1 MRNAMGWFTVSMGV
15 LAMSAQEHYV
25 PSTEQ
30 LVVEL
35 FVRDLDRSIA
45 FYRDL
50 GFEFIRRDD
59 EFAELAWESHLFFLD
74 ASQPAPELS
83 SPAANV
89 RIMVPDVDAHWQK
102 AKKAGVRVLRPID
115 DRYYGLRDFTVL
127 DPVRP
132 VEAHRHRHQATAE
145 YLAGVESADEKI
157 QHRLEAHLA
166 AGGRRRVVDAQAG
179 DVHMLVALVQ
189 GQEQVVHPR

>member
-1 MRNAMGWFTVSMGV
+1 MRNAIGWFALWMSVAAVSSQG
-15 LAMSAQEHYV
+15 HYV

-35 FVRDLDRSIA
+35 FVRDLDGSID

-59 EFAELAWESHLFFLD
+59 EFAELAWENHLFFLD

-89 RIMVPDVDAHWQK
+89 RIMVPDVDAHW
-102 AKKAGVRVLRPID
+102 KKAEEAGARVLRPID
-115 DRYYGLRDFTVL
+115 DRYYGLRDFTIL
-127 DPVRP
+127 DPDGFGIRF
-132 VEAHRHRHQATAE
+132 AT
-145 YLAGVESADEKI
+145 
-157 QHRLEAHLA
+157 RL
-166 AGGRRRVVDAQAG
+166 
-179 DVHMLVALVQ
+179 
-189 GQEQVVHPR
+189 PPK